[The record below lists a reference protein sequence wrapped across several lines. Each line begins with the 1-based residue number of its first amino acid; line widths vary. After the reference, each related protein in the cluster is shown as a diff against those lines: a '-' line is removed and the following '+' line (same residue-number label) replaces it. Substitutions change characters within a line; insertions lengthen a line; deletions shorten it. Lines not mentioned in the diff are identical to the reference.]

1 MNTDIIDF
9 LKAITSKLE
18 NIDTVGK
25 PVLQQW
31 EVLLEQFEQQKS
43 TSLDKKLFL
52 QILQQQMGEVSDE
65 NFRKRIS
72 LLNKALK
79 EIQAGVE
86 VRNTK
91 LSLTLKID
99 EEKFEVA
106 KTNQS
111 KKVIIE
117 NNQHLQVNLEHVVE
131 PKASQTKPGIL
142 RQVLFSYAWDSNKE
156 VLKYQREFAEM
167 LAKGLKEKPAKFKRS
182 DDITLFI
189 DYNGFEEGENLKQQQ
204 EMMCKQTPY
213 AIVCY
218 TNRYFLSNAC
228 RAEIDHYLDEKGNN
242 LPNRRA
248 HIFPFDC
255 NHSDMD
261 DRFQESLS
269 ASLPENFNYENFLD
283 FFERGTIAQ
292 KTQVIAKLVNT
303 IYEWF
308 EKPPT
313 PSNDSKLNSTHDV
326 LVKAGSSSL
335 TIEEN
340 SQSLHA
346 NRQPNQVSGSVDI
359 VDYMVNWANQRDGQA
374 ERIFYLLGDFG
385 AGKSTSCQMLTQTL
399 MKQYNDNANN
409 TLPIYLD
416 LKKLLQA
423 FNNDEIAKAP
433 IAILLETMLRH
444 TGITHTKV
452 NGEDIVKYI
461 LEKPC
466 LLIFDGFDEI
476 GQKLDKQQQ
485 SALLTSLLNIFP
497 NEVYQSDLL
506 RLAGKQQANQN
517 VIQSR
522 ILISCRTHFFRDNA
536 EQQAFVQMQYR
547 HEISQT
553 IENIKNYQLF
563 YLLPFSKQQIE
574 NYLVKWLGTDRGVQA
589 VKFIETVH
597 DLSGLSE
604 RPIMLSMI
612 RNLLPELEKEREH
625 NQHINASTLYR
636 TLFDQVGY
644 RDTGKHIIPL
654 DEKRLL
660 LGQFALYMWQEKIS
674 SIDVEELDNWVISNA
689 DKYPKFNV
697 LISTGKYDP
706 SILLQDLH
714 NASLLVRDVDDDY
727 RFAHTSFFEFFI
739 AVGIFDAVINAN
751 ESFDE
756 IFNHDKL
763 SKEVMQFLVDWRM
776 TNKDRIRDKFDKNW
790 QKLQQNEGCIESR
803 QLAFDIWYFA
813 YLNTQDFCEI
823 IDPNLESM
831 ELAFIDLTKHSQL
844 LNWSQANLC
853 NVKIENCEFERIDF
867 SSVKLRDSYFLQNN
881 FSQCLMNDIEF
892 NQSNFSHNRFYLCT
906 LAEETKNLL
915 SNHECNFIL
924 PATGLIEQ
932 SGKLV
937 SSFINADLLF
947 YGNEFI
953 KIHPT
958 LPLLGILGT
967 NQLSLINFESNALFY
982 EIYHPK
988 IRNFLFSPDGKLL
1001 IISDY
1006 ASISIY
1012 KFDKLEP
1019 KLVKNLKL
1027 TSQSLYFSENSTQL
1041 AVLDEQKI
1049 HIIELNKTYKIVKT
1063 KILED
1068 RLIGYPDLSTFNY
1081 DFENDICYFAEY
1093 EKLVYITFD
1102 NEQAQTHIIDINVN
1116 SFYQKIL
1123 LNKRANQLIALI
1135 DNNILIYNLVT
1146 MKKIF
1151 EKSSEENLNNIQL
1164 VNGLLY
1170 YNGNAGVYSLNL
1182 SNNEQEL
1189 LAKGITGYFECD
1201 SSINYILLRDNS
1213 YNLASVYDLNKRTK
1227 IFVSRHT
1234 YESSAVQLIPNK
1246 YNLLT
1251 TNKFA
1256 LSIWDTKQHMQNFA
1270 EMYFH
1275 TNQKYIHDNSLK
1287 MIDENRYIIRQIEFA
1302 KIVNASGEVEMSIPN
1317 NFSNANSFIDEVRCD
1332 IGCNLQKAILV
1343 DHNRINIKNLKEDN
1357 SVKSWSK
1364 LIDNGLS
1371 DLVFHPTLDVFFTLS
1386 HHRELIRWAFE
1397 DEMQDYISTHE
1408 IRIEFLSDTLALS
1421 HNGSLLNISS
1431 HSTSLLLDSTN
1442 LTEIFKIQPLDTM
1455 YQGHRSKFSNCDKY
1469 ILLFDSN
1476 QLQIIDINTKEVI
1489 FDLKNQMY
1497 ITDVSFDNKMGL
1509 IAVGSAK
1516 NIIYLYSLIRKEL
1529 IAVYHSFADYWISY
1543 KDKECIEPIQMGGE
1557 PWKFLTNVVEDESGQ
1572 LRALSPETHLAW
1584 QSSYQS

>member
-536 EQQAFVQMQYR
+536 EQQAFVQLQYR
-547 HEISQT
+547 HDISQT

-1019 KLVKNLKL
+1019 KLVKNLTL
-1027 TSQSLYFSENSTQL
+1027 RNQGIYVSQDSTQM
-1041 AVLDEQKI
+1041 AVIDEQDI
-1049 HIIELNKTYKIVKT
+1049 YIVELNEEYRVVKT
-1063 KILED
+1063 KKLKDPLRSFREFN
-1068 RLIGYPDLSTFNY
+1068 TFTY
-1081 DFENDICYFAEY
+1081 DFENDMCYIAKY
-1093 EKLVYITFD
+1093 KQLVCIALN
-1102 NEQAQTHIIDINVN
+1102 NEQLDTYIIDIE
-1116 SFYQKIL
+1116 SQDYYQKIL
-1123 LNKRANQLIALI
+1123 LDKNTNQLILMTGG
-1135 DNNILIYNLVT
+1135 NISVYELVT
-1146 MKKIF
+1146 MKKKF
-1151 EKSSEENLNNIQL
+1151 EKKFEENLTNIQMI
-1164 VNGLLY
+1164 NGLLY
-1170 YNGNAGVYSLNL
+1170 YSCNLGLYSLNL
-1182 SNNEQEL
+1182 LNNQYKLIIKEKIES
-1189 LAKGITGYFECD
+1189 FEYN
-1201 SSINYILLRDNS
+1201 SSLNYILLRNYGS
-1213 YNLASVYDLNKRTK
+1213 NLVSVYDLNKKSK
-1227 IFVSRHT
+1227 IFASRHT
-1234 YESSAVQLIPNK
+1234 YETSAVQLIPNQC
-1246 YNLLT
+1246 NILI

-1256 LSIWDTKQHMQNFA
+1256 ISTWDTSQHTQKFVKKIF
-1270 EMYFH
+1270 E
-1275 TNQKYIHDNSLK
+1275 TNQRYTRNNSIK
-1287 MIDENRYIIRQIEFA
+1287 MTDENRYIIRHVEFV
-1302 KIVNASGEVEMSIPN
+1302 KVVNANGNVEITIPNTFSNQNSFFEEVE
-1317 NFSNANSFIDEVRCD
+1317 CD
-1332 IGCNLQKAILV
+1332 IGHNFQKAILV
-1343 DHNRINIKNLKEDN
+1343 DDNRLQIKCLNEGKN
-1357 SVKSWSK
+1357 TK
-1364 LIDNGLS
+1364 LWIKDIENVLS
-1371 DLVFHPTLDVFFTLS
+1371 NLVFHPTLDVFFTLS

-1397 DEMQDYISTHE
+1397 DTNQDYSKTHE
-1408 IRIEFLSDTLALS
+1408 TIIESSMDNLALS
-1421 HNGSLLNISS
+1421 YDGNLLSLTNHRTL
-1431 HSTSLLLDSTN
+1431 TLLDSTN
-1442 LTEIFKIQPLDTM
+1442 FREIFKIQATDTN

-1469 ILLFDSN
+1469 ILLFNSN
-1476 QLQIIDINTKEVI
+1476 QLQIIDISTKEVI
-1489 FDLKNQMY
+1489 FDLKDQMY
-1497 ITDVSFDNKMGL
+1497 ITDVSFDNQMGL
-1509 IAVGSAK
+1509 IAIGSSK
-1516 NIIYLYSLIRKEL
+1516 NTIYLYNLSTKDL